1 MTLVAAEDIVVED
14 TVAVGEEDTVVV
26 VAVEDTVVDVV
37 EDTVVV
43 GEEDTVV
50 DDSVVVLVVAAQ
62 DAAGF
67 AACKAVAVDTL
78 VAVGCADVVEVVV
91 ESFPH

>member
-50 DDSVVVLVVAAQ
+50 DDSVVFLVVAAQ
-62 DAAGF
+62 DAA
-67 AACKAVAVDTL
+67 
-78 VAVGCADVVEVVV
+78 
-91 ESFPH
+91 